1 MCLELSSYSIFVQVQ
16 VFWTRCLEPSSPS
29 VGRKFSFPSSAAT
42 ASPLIRQEF
51 GKRQE
56 GAQRQK
62 GEVSVEGTEE
72 GNGCWMP
79 DPAQFVQK
87 RIKVEGVGIKMVQDL
102 TMDDFRRW
110 IRLSLTS
117 QICVQELRMLSSVTL
132 TCQRTNFHGLKFSIV
147 KMSNLSQGF
156 TSLVQLLYCI
166 FVFCWS
172 FGCL

>member
-102 TMDDFRRW
+102 TMDDFLRW
-110 IRLSLTS
+110 VRLCLTFYKLLLKNCEGCPVLPLIVMIWSSRLSKCR
-117 QICVQELRMLSSVTL
+117 ICHKGSIGML
-132 TCQRTNFHGLKFSIV
+132 
-147 KMSNLSQGF
+147 
-156 TSLVQLLYCI
+156 
-166 FVFCWS
+166 FV
-172 FGCL
+172 GV